1 MAILTQRQ
9 RDILLYLLKQGE
21 STYAQVATIAA
32 IENVGERSVRN
43 DLHHIESHVSAS
55 GLHIERRQGQGIRL
69 VGPAERKQA
78 LRQEV
83 SGLLSI
89 SLTPE
94 QRISVAIATLLLNEV
109 CTYQEIAD
117 ACLVSRQTVVSLFPQ
132 IERALHN
139 ERLGVEKMQ
148 GTGLSLSGSELAFRH
163 CFLQFVISNPSPDV
177 THQTLARTPGF
188 TRHEPEAARLAAKVE
203 SHFGAQFI
211 DKQALVLSL
220 AYMLERIEDGHVLE
234 ESELDNGSASADA
247 IELAT
252 FLSDDIPFPP
262 ERTWASSVLLSQRM
276 GWDGNAP
283 ATTKQI
289 DDEAQEMSHE
299 LIKAL
304 RKMHDID
311 TVSTQHL
318 VDSLTAHLRAAIHR
332 ARNSIQIGNDHA
344 QQIRVSVPLLYE
356 FTRQQ
361 MAEIGPRFNLSF
373 SDGEVAY
380 IAMYLASIF
389 ETSEQHA
396 TTLKILLACSFGV
409 ATSTILKARIARM
422 LPDCTLMGPVPVSE
436 ATAYL
441 ASHVVDL
448 VISTVAIPNAQAPV
462 LVVNPMLG
470 QRDIDHIKDSLYQS
484 SYSKLCSHFLSLY
497 SATGASSRDIHNVS
511 DYVCL
516 EDIMVIDTCPSWQD
530 AIRLAARPLVEKG
543 FLEPRY
549 VEAMVNAVTDFGTYM
564 VLTPETAYV
573 HAGIDDGIWRDCA
586 AVLALRS
593 PIPFGL
599 LNQKSIRT
607 IVVLGIRDKERS
619 DLLYL
624 ASIFDRQEN
633 RARLRD
639 PGLEPGV
646 IWHMHD

>member
-1 MAILTQRQ
+1 
-9 RDILLYLLKQGE
+9 
-21 STYAQVATIAA
+21 
-32 IENVGERSVRN
+32 
-43 DLHHIESHVSAS
+43 
-55 GLHIERRQGQGIRL
+55 
-69 VGPAERKQA
+69 
-78 LRQEV
+78 
-83 SGLLSI
+83 
-89 SLTPE
+89 
-94 QRISVAIATLLLNEV
+94 
-109 CTYQEIAD
+109 
-117 ACLVSRQTVVSLFPQ
+117 
-132 IERALHN
+132 
-139 ERLGVEKMQ
+139 
-148 GTGLSLSGSELAFRH
+148 
-163 CFLQFVISNPSPDV
+163 
-177 THQTLARTPGF
+177 
-188 TRHEPEAARLAAKVE
+188 
-203 SHFGAQFI
+203 
-211 DKQALVLSL
+211 
-220 AYMLERIEDGHVLE
+220 
-234 ESELDNGSASADA
+234 
-247 IELAT
+247 
-252 FLSDDIPFPP
+252 
-262 ERTWASSVLLSQRM
+262 
-276 GWDGNAP
+276 
-283 ATTKQI
+283 
-289 DDEAQEMSHE
+289 
-299 LIKAL
+299 
-304 RKMHDID
+304 
-311 TVSTQHL
+311 
-318 VDSLTAHLRAAIHR
+318 
-332 ARNSIQIGNDHA
+332 
-344 QQIRVSVPLLYE
+344 
-356 FTRQQ
+356 
-361 MAEIGPRFNLSF
+361 
-373 SDGEVAY
+373 
-380 IAMYLASIF
+380 
-389 ETSEQHA
+389 
-396 TTLKILLACSFGV
+396 
-409 ATSTILKARIARM
+409 
-422 LPDCTLMGPVPVSE
+422 MGPVPVSE

-599 LNQKSIRT
+599 LNQKSSRT